1 MGLSQDRNTPRR
13 AGDQFEFPVAAA
25 TVCYAGGIAV
35 LTSAGVVQPGSAT
48 GGQVAIGVFDERA
61 DNATGAAGD
70 INAKVRSGIF
80 RFGNSASDEALAVS
94 DVGKECFIV
103 DDQTVAKTAAGGRS
117 VAGIVRDVDSNGV
130 WVEFAPIA
138 GREIEV
144 EQTLSSAQLLALNG
158 TPVDAF
164 AAPPAGIAVVPV
176 SAVAFLDYGGTA
188 YDGIATGE
196 DLVLRYTDSSGA
208 IAATIETTG
217 FLDAS
222 ADAHRHI
229 QFASQAT
236 LTPAAKLV
244 WHMTTGN
251 IATGNSVLKTRT
263 RYKLVP
269 VLS

>member
-25 TVCYAGGIAV
+25 TTCYAGGIAV
-35 LTSAGVVQPGSAT
+35 LSGGVVQPGTTAT
-48 GGQVAIGVFDERA
+48 NLVAVGVFDERA
-61 DNATGAAGD
+61 NNSLGSASA
-70 INAKVRSGIF
+70 INAKVRTGVF
-80 RFGNSASDEALAVS
+80 RFANSASGDAIALS

-117 VAGIVRDVDSNGV
+117 VAGIVRDVDSVGV
-130 WVEFAPIA
+130 WVEFTPLA
-138 GREIEV
+138 GRIVEV
-144 EQTLSSAQLLALNG
+144 DVTLTSAQLLALYT
-158 TPVDAF
+158 TPIDAI
-164 AAPPAGIAVVPV
+164 AAPAAGIAVVPL
-176 SAVAFLDYGGTA
+176 SSTQMLDYGGTA

-196 DLVLRYTDSSGA
+196 DLVLRYTDASGA
-208 IAATIETTG
+208 IAATIEATG

-222 ADAHRHI
+222 ADAHRHAV
-229 QFASQAT
+229 FASLAT

-263 RYKLVP
+263 RFMYVP